1 VAVGGSNAKIGAKL
15 LISSVGNEQLLEII
29 ADRQVKLGWINGEDS
44 CKMMDTS
51 AAIVVPAMG
60 EGEVS

>member
-1 VAVGGSNAKIGAKL
+1 MIGAKL
-15 LISSVGNEQLLEII
+15 LISSVGNEQLLELI

-44 CKMMDTS
+44 CKMTDTS